1 MSANFCRKAM
11 RNGGDISGEQWTEFG
26 EICLHYFC
34 TVLYIKDKGSVLMT
48 ANTFG
53 VAIPTVTVVVHQVC
67 CAINE
72 HLLPDYL
79 CIPNDVPSPERLIAG
94 WEQKTGFPMVIGAV
108 DGTHIPIME
117 PYVNSQDYFAYKM
130 KYTLNVQGVCDY
142 SRKFIDVDIRWPGGT
157 HDAKVFAYSS
167 IK

>member
-1 MSANFCRKAM
+1 
-11 RNGGDISGEQWTEFG
+11 
-26 EICLHYFC
+26 
-34 TVLYIKDKGSVLMT
+34 MT

-79 CIPNDVPSPERLIAG
+79 CMPNDVSSLERLIAG

-117 PYVNSQDYFAYKM
+117 PYVNPQDYFAYKM

-142 SRKFIDVDIRWPGGT
+142 SGKFIDVDIRWSGGI
-157 HDAKVFAYSS
+157 HDAKVFVNSS
-167 IK
+167 INKLLKAQKQPYLSRTLIPGRDKVGLVNCLGIPLTLFCLM